1 MTSLKPYEKHKTV
14 YNSLN
19 FWNLEVSN
27 SLKEAARQCA
37 FVDTLL
43 ASFEQKM
50 STKSSK
56 NACSGKYSILKGGRS
71 VIALCVLIFWS

>member
-1 MTSLKPYEKHKTV
+1 M
-14 YNSLN
+14 
-19 FWNLEVSN
+19 LETLEDDITEV
-27 SLKEAARQCA
+27 AHQCA

-56 NACSGKYSILKGGRS
+56 IACIGKNSIFKGDRPL
-71 VIALCVLIFWS
+71 IASCALIFRS